1 MDGSS
6 PDLLSN
12 LLHRQRAAHARRVPD
27 YSQRIDDLKRLR
39 AVVKRR
45 SEEIV
50 TAIAADF
57 GRRSRHETLLSDVMT
72 VLHDIDYAV
81 SKLRRWM
88 KPKRVPTSLQF
99 QPARSEIRYQPVGV
113 VGIISPWN
121 YPVNLALM
129 PLAAAIAAGNHVM
142 LKPSELT
149 PRTSDLLKSL
159 LADVFPEERV
169 AVVLGRMPK
178 GQVRAYG
185 EVDLI
190 LATSEAVAERALLEN
205 PHVATKIV
213 RFPNPIDWALHQRAS
228 RQTLAKAPFEIG
240 YVGRI
245 HPEKGLEQ
253 FLEAGCR
260 LLPRTDLPAWRISLT
275 GPVSVVQGGGG
286 EAYRD
291 GLLARYGGSLGDRLQ
306 IHAPV
311 FNPVELARIY
321 GGFEIF
327 CYPSRAAKGEG
338 LSIAPLE
345 AMAAGAVPLVSQL
358 ACYRDVI
365 VHDHNGLTFDQE
377 GPDAAGRIAESIA
390 GLLED
395 PGRRQRLSR
404 TAQSDVRRYDYAEA
418 TRQLLQ
424 AFARLTGKSDK
435 P

>member
-1 MDGSS
+1 MRITVVMGFFLPVPALQGGSTEKIWLRLGEQMAAEGHPITVVS
-6 PDLLSN
+6 RTWPGLPDRESHGLLRHERCPGWDHTRSLWRN
-12 LLHRQRAAHARRVPD
+12 LWLDLRWGRRVRNRLPEGD
-27 YSQRIDDLKRLR
+27 VVVCNTVTLPIRLR
-39 AVVKRR
+39 RTR
-45 SEEIV
+45 PS
-50 TAIAADF
+50 
-57 GRRSRHETLLSDVMT
+57 
-72 VLHDIDYAV
+72 
-81 SKLRRWM
+81 
-88 KPKRVPTSLQF
+88 
-99 QPARSEIRYQPVGV
+99 VG
-113 VGIISPWN
+113 
-121 YPVNLALM
+121 
-129 PLAAAIAAGNHVM
+129 
-142 LKPSELT
+142 
-149 PRTSDLLKSL
+149 
-159 LADVFPEERV
+159 RV

-291 GLLARYGGSLGDRLQ
+291 GLLARYGGRLGDRLQ